1 MISFDKNVISKI
13 YILAKQA
20 YIALQKLEN
29 LDTDVGKGTN
39 LYRVGYLSKQKRQ
52 HKSTTTTTPPTTLDY
67 TTLRPNFHTSDN
79 GLSMQGKF
87 LLDV

>member
-1 MISFDKNVISKI
+1 MLFLKCTFS
-13 YILAKQA
+13 AKQA

-29 LDTDVGKGTN
+29 LDTDEGKGTN

-87 LLDV
+87 LLDL

>member
-1 MISFDKNVISKI
+1 MLFLRFTFS
-13 YILAKQA
+13 AKQA

-29 LDTDVGKGTN
+29 LDTDKEKDTN

-79 GLSMQGKF
+79 GLTMQGKF
-87 LLDV
+87 LLDL